1 MKKMKKLFAILMTMA
16 MVMGLGITG
25 FAAPSPGTDEE
36 YGTSDDRG
44 TITVSGIT
52 VEADNDN
59 LEVVAYPIIQASYDE
74 TNKNFTGYTSLYESI
89 IDEEVMADPVDNIN
103 QEILNDII
111 ENLVKTTKYE
121 MTSTNNDGTYT
132 ANVPVGSYLVIIS
145 GAETTVYNP
154 VVVSVA
160 YTNTNGSNDLT
171 EGTVAI
177 DETEANAWV
186 KASSVPTVDKTV
198 SDTSGDTENDV
209 NGNSVNVGDSVTYD
223 VTINPV
229 PNYGGDHPV
238 LNVVDTL
245 STGLTFNNDVSVKVY
260 KNDLDTTGK
269 ELTLNQD
276 YTCVYEDIDSD
287 GVKELKVDF
296 VINNAYKLNDYVGQ
310 KVVITYSATVND
322 KAVINEG
329 GNHNDVVLN
338 YTNDSKTTGNDGED
352 KDKTYTYT
360 FDINGSVTGETKVL
374 TKVGEGTE
382 KNALKDA
389 EFTLYTDKECNTV
402 YDNDIFNGTATSD
415 EYGQLDI
422 KGLAAGTYYLKET
435 KAPAGYSVNTHVFVI
450 DIDATY
456 NEDGTL
462 ATWKITIDGKETA
475 SFTVDHTSGTPVVSG
490 DITGTEIKN
499 TKLTALP
506 STGGMG
512 TTLFTIAGCV
522 IMISAAGLFFATR
535 KKAN

>member
-89 IDEEVMADPVDNIN
+89 IDEEVMADPVDNIS
-103 QEILNDII
+103 QDILNDII
-111 ENLVKTTKYE
+111 ENLDGTTKYE

-132 ANVPVGSYLVIIS
+132 VNVPVGSYLVIIS

-160 YTNTNGSNDLT
+160 YTNSNGSNNLT
-171 EGTVAI
+171 EGTVAV
-177 DETEANAWV
+177 DETEAKAWV

-245 STGLTFNNDVSVKVY
+245 SAGLTFGNNVIVKVY
-260 KNDLDTTGK
+260 KNDSDTTGK
-269 ELTLNQD
+269 ELILNQD

-310 KVVITYSATVND
+310 KVVITYSATVN
-322 KAVINEG
+322 KEAVINEG

-352 KDKTYTYT
+352 EDKTYTYT
-360 FDINGSVTGETKVL
+360 FDINGSVTGEKKVL

-382 KNALKDA
+382 KDALKDA
-389 EFTLYTDKECNTV
+389 EFTLYTDKDCNTV

-435 KAPAGYSVNTHVFVI
+435 KAPTGYSVNTHPFVI

-462 ATWKITIDGKETA
+462 ETWKITIDGKETA